1 VVLLSFLE
9 GFRVGS
15 FKVKGKPLR
24 NDVGE
29 ITRSFQDANLF
40 VHMEVR

>member
-1 VVLLSFLE
+1 MVPVL
-9 GFRVGS
+9 GH
-15 FKVKGKPLR
+15 FKAKGKPLR

-29 ITRSFQDANLF
+29 NTRSFHDANLF

>member
-1 VVLLSFLE
+1 MVPVL
-9 GFRVGS
+9 GH

-24 NDVGE
+24 NDLGE
-29 ITRSFQDANLF
+29 ITRSFQDANPF

>member
-9 GFRVGS
+9 GSRVGS

-29 ITRSFQDANLF
+29 KYKSFQDVNLF
-40 VHMEVR
+40 VHMKVR